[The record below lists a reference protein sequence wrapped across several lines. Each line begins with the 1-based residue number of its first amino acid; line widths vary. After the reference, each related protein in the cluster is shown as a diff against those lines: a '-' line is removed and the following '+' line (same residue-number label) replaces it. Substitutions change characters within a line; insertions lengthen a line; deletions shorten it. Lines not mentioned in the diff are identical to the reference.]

1 MKNQTPADAMIHDP
15 IINFSFFS
23 VYYQQNT
30 NKAANQLAWEIYN
43 SQVRIWKEKVSL
55 YTR

>member
-15 IINFSFFS
+15 VINFSFFS